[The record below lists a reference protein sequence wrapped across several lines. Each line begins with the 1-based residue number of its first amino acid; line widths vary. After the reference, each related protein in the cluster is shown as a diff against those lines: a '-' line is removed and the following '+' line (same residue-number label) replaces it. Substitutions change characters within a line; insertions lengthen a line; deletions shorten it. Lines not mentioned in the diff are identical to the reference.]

1 MDTKTARETN
11 KGLDTVRA
19 RAKRQSSVRLN
30 KTESDECQIP
40 RSSLQKIRT
49 LKSLSRE
56 MELERASECPV
67 ENMNVIAS
75 MWDWFQRS
83 IGNR

>member
-1 MDTKTARETN
+1 METKTAKETN

-30 KTESDECQIP
+30 KAESDECQIP

-56 MELERASECPV
+56 MELEMAECPV